1 MLLFQVANPDV
12 NLTLILPE
20 LIVAIA
26 GVIVMIVDAFSSP
39 RQRLVTGT
47 LSLLSMLAAAT
58 ATIWLWVARPSRPL
72 HLTA

>member
-26 GVIVMIVDAFSSP
+26 GVIVMIVDAFSRP

-47 LSLLSMLAAAT
+47 LISAVSAGGRRRYDLVVGCAPGRDQR
-58 ATIWLWVARPSRPL
+58 I
-72 HLTA
+72 